1 MIEQLKKDKIV
12 LLTTHNLEE
21 ADYLSDRVMILAA
34 GQVVA
39 YGDSMALK
47 QTYGNGYQIR
57 MTIDRRIANSLTAE
71 ISKVSQFT
79 HYHPCERY
87 LPTDVMI
94 DFDSFPSRS
103 HK

>member
-1 MIEQLKKDKIV
+1 MDAVSRRSIWKMIEQLKKDKIV

-39 YGDSMALK
+39 YGDAMTLK

-57 MTIDRRIANSLTAE
+57 MTIDRRIVNSLTAE
-71 ISKVSQFT
+71 ISKVS
-79 HYHPCERY
+79 
-87 LPTDVMI
+87 
-94 DFDSFPSRS
+94 
-103 HK
+103 